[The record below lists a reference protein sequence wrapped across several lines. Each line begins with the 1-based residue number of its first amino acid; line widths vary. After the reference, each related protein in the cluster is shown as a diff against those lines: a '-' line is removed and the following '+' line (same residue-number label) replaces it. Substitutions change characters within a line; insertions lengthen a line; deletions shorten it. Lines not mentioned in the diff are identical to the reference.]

1 MGWRKSL
8 CHPVQGQ
15 FMPAYIKQGRG
26 TGNDSVVV
34 SVWFTSFIRALRF
47 IIQQIIKSPA
57 VETYVKLQRLKGIK
71 VQSFG
76 M

>member
-1 MGWRKSL
+1 MAWCKSL

-15 FMPAYIKQGRG
+15 LMPAYIKHGRG
-26 TGNDSVVV
+26 TSNDSVEV
-34 SVWFTSFIRALRF
+34 SVWFTSFIRALKF
-47 IIQQIIKSPA
+47 IIQQIIQSPT
-57 VETYVKLQRLKGIK
+57 VETYVKLPRLKGIK